1 MYLSKLHIENFRLL
15 KNVDV
20 TFDRDLTL
28 FVGKN
33 NTGKTSVM
41 EILSFLASDRKK
53 LDIDDYPLTARN
65 ELYDAIINYWRDQDF
80 LNYQRSVPIPKF
92 TLTFDYS
99 DGIIGN
105 LDAFVIDL
113 EEDLTVAIAEV
124 TFDAPLGIGDLLQN
138 LKSQFEAI
146 LPENADDKQKTKC
159 LAQVVRDNFNSLFTM
174 NIAAVNP
181 STPTD
186 IKEVKKSDL
195 QNAFNLKVIKAERN
209 MDESE
214 IANTNPIGQIM
225 KRLFDTE
232 IEDVETALQPSM
244 QELHRIVTD
253 ASFSLN
259 TQINSHMD
267 TIVGNMMT
275 FGYPSWEELQL
286 RANTNLSLQKRIIED
301 TQLTY
306 VSNTDEE
313 SLPESHN
320 GLGYKNLIK
329 ITMELHD
336 YARSLKDDQTKL
348 PLLFIEEPEAHMHPQ
363 LQTTFVSFLNSF
375 LVKTVGV
382 NRVQV
387 VMTSHSA
394 HVANTVPFKQVRYI
408 LRRPSDVICK
418 NMDDFPTSI
427 ELPHDAG
434 LTETQKNRLIAK
446 EKEKRLDFLQKYM
459 KLSYCDLYFCD
470 KAILVEGAAER
481 LLLPDMIRKCKENGE
496 FTDADIPLSSQ
507 YYTIIEVGGAYAHH
521 FYDFVDYLGIPTL
534 VLTDIDFA
542 KGAHNSACSREE
554 AEKSSNG
561 AINRWCR
568 KALGISDSTTVR
580 IEQILGMNEE
590 QHSLGCRHL
599 EFQKEENGFHPR
611 SLEDSII
618 NCNRQLFNIAE
629 GEPPNFDET
638 GDKKT
643 DFALRLLVENEY
655 RSYQLPSY
663 IRDGLVWL
671 NKQTREIRSR
681 EACHDE

>member
-15 KNVDV
+15 KNVDM

-41 EILSFLASDRKK
+41 EILFFLVSDRKN
-53 LDIDDYPLTARN
+53 LSIDDYPLTARN
-65 ELYDAIINYWRDQDF
+65 ELYGAIIDYWRDQDF
-80 LNYQRSVPIPKF
+80 LKYQKSVPVPKF

-113 EEDLTVAIAEV
+113 DEDVTVAIAEV
-124 TFDAPLGIGDLLQN
+124 TFDVPLGISGLLEN
-138 LKSQFEAI
+138 LKSQFDAI
-146 LPENADDKQKTKC
+146 LPEEADDNQKSKC
-159 LAQVVRDNFNSLFTM
+159 LAQVVRDNFDSLFVM

-181 STPTD
+181 SALTD
-186 IKEVKKSDL
+186 IKEVKKSEL
-195 QNAFNLKVIKAERN
+195 QNVFNLKVIKAERN

-214 IANTNPIGQIM
+214 MANSNPIGQIM
-225 KRLFDTE
+225 KKLFDTE
-232 IEDVETALQPSM
+232 LEDVETALQPSM

-267 TIVGNMMT
+267 MIVGSMMT
-275 FGYPSWEELQL
+275 FGYPSWEDLQL

-306 VSNTDEE
+306 VSNTNEE

-336 YARSLKDDQTKL
+336 YARSLKDDRTKL

-363 LQTTFVSFLNSF
+363 LQTTFVSFLSGF
-375 LVKTVGV
+375 LVKTVGE
-382 NRVQV
+382 NCVQV

-408 LRRPSDVICK
+408 LRRSSDVICRS
-418 NMDDFPTSI
+418 MDDFPTSI
-427 ELPHDAG
+427 ELPQDAG
-434 LTETQKNRLIAK
+434 LTETQRNRLIAK

-470 KAILVEGAAER
+470 KAILVEGASER
-481 LLLPDMIRKCKENGE
+481 LLLPDMIRKSNDNGA
-496 FTDADIPLSSQ
+496 FADVDIPLSSQ

-534 VLTDIDFA
+534 IITDIDFA
-542 KGAHNSACSREE
+542 KGTHNSACTRDE

-611 SLEDSII
+611 SLEDAII
-618 NCNRQLFNIAE
+618 NCNRELFHVSE
-629 GEPPNFDET
+629 EETPNFDGTVE
-638 GDKKT
+638 KKT
-643 DFALRLLVENEY
+643 DFALRLLVEDGY
-655 RSYQLPSY
+655 RSYQVPSY

-671 NKQTREIRSR
+671 NKQTREGISR
-681 EACHDE
+681 EVCHDE

>member
-41 EILSFLASDRKK
+41 EILSFLASDGKN
-53 LDIDDYPLTARN
+53 LGIDDYPLTARN
-65 ELYDAIINYWRDQDF
+65 ELYDAIIDYWQDQDF
-80 LNYQRSVPIPKF
+80 LKYQRAVPIPKF

-99 DGIIGN
+99 DGVIGN

-113 EEDLTVAIAEV
+113 EEEVTVAIAEV
-124 TFDAPLGIGDLLQN
+124 TFDVPLGIGDLLQN

-146 LPENADDKQKTKC
+146 LPEEADNNQKTKC
-159 LAQVVRDNFNSLFTM
+159 LAQVVHDNFASLFIM

-181 STPTD
+181 SAPTD
-186 IKEVKKSDL
+186 IKGVKKSDL
-195 QNAFNLKVIKAERN
+195 QNVFNLKVIKAERN

-214 IANTNPIGQIM
+214 AANSNPIGQIM
-225 KRLFDTE
+225 KKLFDTE
-232 IEDVETALQPSM
+232 LEDVETALQPSM

-267 TIVGNMMT
+267 TIVGSMIT
-275 FGYPSWEELQL
+275 FGYPSWEDLQL

-301 TQLTY
+301 TQLAY

-336 YARSLKDDQTKL
+336 YARSLNDDRTKL

-363 LQTTFVSFLNSF
+363 LQTTFVSFLTSF
-375 LVKTVGV
+375 LTQTVGE
-382 NRVQV
+382 NCVQV

-408 LRRPSDVICK
+408 LRRSSDVICK
-418 NMDDFPTSI
+418 NMDDFPASI
-427 ELPHDAG
+427 EIPQDAG
-434 LTETQKNRLIAK
+434 LTETQKNSLIAK
-446 EKEKRLDFLQKYM
+446 EKAKRLDFLQKYM

-470 KAILVEGAAER
+470 KAILVEGASER
-481 LLLPDMIRKCKENGE
+481 LLLPDMMEKCRKAGD
-496 FTDADIPLSSQ
+496 FSDVQIPLTNQ
-507 YYTIIEVGGAYAHH
+507 YYTVVEVGGAYVHN
-521 FYDFVDYLGIPTL
+521 FFDIVDYLEIPTL
-534 VLTDIDFA
+534 VITDVDFV
-542 KGAHNSACSREE
+542 GADKKRCQKDVAVR
-554 AEKSSNG
+554 SSNA
-561 AINRWCR
+561 AINDWCR
-568 KALGISDSTTVR
+568 RQYQITGTVP
-580 IEQILGMNEE
+580 IAKVHELATDEE
-590 QHSLGCRHL
+590 KRVEGLRRL
-599 EFQKEENGFHPR
+599 EFQREENGFHPR
-611 SLEDSII
+611 SLEEAIQ
-618 NCNRQLFNIAE
+618 NANRVLF
-629 GEPPNFDET
+629 GKTET
-638 GDKKT
+638 EVLDFAKESDKKT
-643 DFALRLLVENEY
+643 DFALRLLVDDQY
-655 RSYQLPSY
+655 ADYQLPSY

-671 NKQTREIRSR
+671 NKQTREISSR
-681 EACHDE
+681 EASHDE

>member
-1 MYLSKLHIENFRLL
+1 MYLSKLHIENYRLL

-20 TFDRDLTL
+20 AFDRDLTL

-33 NTGKTSVM
+33 NTGKTSIM
-41 EILSFLASDRKK
+41 EILSFLASDRKN

-65 ELYDAIINYWRDQDF
+65 ELYDAIIDYWHDQDF
-80 LNYQRSVPIPKF
+80 LKYQRSVPIPKF

-113 EEDLTVAIAEV
+113 EEDVTIAIAEV
-124 TFDAPLGIGDLLQN
+124 TFDVPLGINDLLHN
-138 LKSQFEAI
+138 LKSQFEAV
-146 LPENADDKQKTKC
+146 LPEEADNNQKTKC
-159 LAQVVRDNFNSLFTM
+159 LAQVVRDNFASLFTM

-181 STPTD
+181 SALTD

-195 QNAFNLKVIKAERN
+195 QNVFNLKVVKAERN

-214 IANTNPIGQIM
+214 MANSNPIGQIM
-225 KRLFDTE
+225 KKLFDME
-232 IEDVETALQPSM
+232 LEDVETALQPSM

-267 TIVGNMMT
+267 TIVGSMMT
-275 FGYPSWEELQL
+275 FGYPSWEDLQL

-306 VSNTDEE
+306 VSNADEE

-336 YARSLKDDQTKL
+336 YARSLKDDRTKL
-348 PLLFIEEPEAHMHPQ
+348 PLLVIEEPEAHMHPQ
-363 LQTTFVSFLNSF
+363 LQTTFVSFLTGF
-375 LVKTVGV
+375 LAKTVGE
-382 NRVQV
+382 NCVQV

-427 ELPHDAG
+427 ELPQDAE
-434 LTETQKNRLIAK
+434 LSETKKNSLIAK
-446 EKEKRLDFLQKYM
+446 EKAKRLDFLQKYM

-470 KAILVEGAAER
+470 KAILVEGASER
-481 LLLPDMIRKCKENGE
+481 LLLPDMMEKCRKAGD
-496 FTDADIPLSSQ
+496 FSGVQIPLTNQ
-507 YYTIIEVGGAYAHH
+507 YYTVVEVGGAYVHN
-521 FYDFVDYLGIPTL
+521 FFDIVDYLEIPTL
-534 VLTDIDFA
+534 VITDVDFV
-542 KGAHNSACSREE
+542 GADKKRCQKDAAVR
-554 AEKSSNG
+554 SSNA
-561 AINRWCR
+561 AINDWCR
-568 KALGISDSTTVR
+568 RQYQITGTVPIAKVHELATDEMKR
-580 IEQILGMNEE
+580 VEGL
-590 QHSLGCRHL
+590 RRL
-599 EFQKEENGFHPR
+599 EFQREENGFHPR
-611 SLEDSII
+611 SLEEAIQ
-618 NCNRQLFNIAE
+618 NVNRPLF
-629 GEPPNFDET
+629 GKTET
-638 GDKKT
+638 DILDFAKESDKKT
-643 DFALRLLVENEY
+643 DFALRLLIDDQY
-655 RSYQLPSY
+655 ADYQLPSY

-671 NKQTREIRSR
+671 NKQTREISSR

>member
-41 EILSFLASDRKK
+41 EILSFLASDGKN
-53 LDIDDYPLTARN
+53 LGIDDYPLTARN
-65 ELYDAIINYWRDQDF
+65 ELYDAIIDYWQDQDF
-80 LNYQRSVPIPKF
+80 LKYQRAVPIPKF

-99 DGIIGN
+99 DGVIGN

-113 EEDLTVAIAEV
+113 EEEVTVAIAEV
-124 TFDAPLGIGDLLQN
+124 TFDVPLGIGDLLQN

-146 LPENADDKQKTKC
+146 LPEEADNNQKTKC
-159 LAQVVRDNFNSLFTM
+159 LAQVVHDNFASLFIM

-181 STPTD
+181 SAPTD
-186 IKEVKKSDL
+186 IKGVKKSDL
-195 QNAFNLKVIKAERN
+195 QNVFNLKVIKAERN

-214 IANTNPIGQIM
+214 AANSNPIGQIM
-225 KRLFDTE
+225 KKLFDTE
-232 IEDVETALQPSM
+232 LEDVETALQPSM

-267 TIVGNMMT
+267 TIVGSMIT
-275 FGYPSWEELQL
+275 FGYPSWEDLQL

-301 TQLTY
+301 TQLAY

-336 YARSLKDDQTKL
+336 YARSLNDDRTKL

-363 LQTTFVSFLNSF
+363 LQTTFVSFLTSF
-375 LVKTVGV
+375 LTQTVGE
-382 NRVQV
+382 NCVQV

-408 LRRPSDVICK
+408 LRRSSDVICK
-418 NMDDFPTSI
+418 NMDDFPASI
-427 ELPHDAG
+427 EIPQDAG
-434 LTETQKNRLIAK
+434 LTETQKNSLIAK
-446 EKEKRLDFLQKYM
+446 EKAKRLDFLQKYM

-470 KAILVEGAAER
+470 KAILVEGASER
-481 LLLPDMIRKCKENGE
+481 LLLPDMMEKCRKAGD
-496 FTDADIPLSSQ
+496 FSDVQIPLTNQ
-507 YYTIIEVGGAYAHH
+507 YYTVVEVGGAYVHN
-521 FYDFVDYLGIPTL
+521 FFDIVDYLEIPTL
-534 VLTDIDFA
+534 VITDVDFV
-542 KGAHNSACSREE
+542 GADKKRCQKDVAVR
-554 AEKSSNG
+554 SSNA
-561 AINRWCR
+561 AINDWCR
-568 KALGISDSTTVR
+568 RQYQITGTVP
-580 IEQILGMNEE
+580 IAKVHELATDEE
-590 QHSLGCRHL
+590 KRVEGLRRL
-599 EFQKEENGFHPR
+599 EFQREENGFHPR
-611 SLEDSII
+611 SLEEAIQ
-618 NCNRQLFNIAE
+618 NANRVLF
-629 GEPPNFDET
+629 GKTET
-638 GDKKT
+638 EVLDFAKESDKKT
-643 DFALRLLVENEY
+643 DFALRLLVDDQY
-655 RSYQLPSY
+655 ADYQLPSY
-663 IRDGLVWL
+663 IRDGIVWL
-671 NKQTREIRSR
+671 NKQTREISSR
-681 EACHDE
+681 EASHDE

>member
-41 EILSFLASDRKK
+41 EILSFLASDKK
-53 LDIDDYPLTARN
+53 NLDIDDYPLTARN
-65 ELYDAIINYWRDQDF
+65 ELYGAITDYWHNQDL

-92 TLTFDYS
+92 TLVFDYS
-99 DGIIGN
+99 DGNIGN

-113 EEDLTVAIAEV
+113 EESVTVAIAEV
-124 TFDAPLGIGDLLQN
+124 TFDVPLGIGDLLQN

-146 LPENADDKQKTKC
+146 LPEDADDKQKKKC

-181 STPTD
+181 SLPTD

-195 QNAFNLKVIKAERN
+195 QNVFNLKVIKAERN

-214 IANTNPIGQIM
+214 IANTKPIGQIM
-225 KRLFDTE
+225 KKLFDTE

-244 QELHRIVTD
+244 QELHKIVTY

-306 VSNTDEE
+306 VSSVDEE

-375 LVKTVGV
+375 LVKTAGE
-382 NRVQV
+382 NSVQV
-387 VMTSHSA
+387 VMSSHSA

-408 LRRPSDVICK
+408 LRRQTHVVCK
-418 NMDDFPTSI
+418 SMYDFPVEI
-427 ELPHDAG
+427 ELPLDTE
-434 LTETQKNRLIAK
+434 LTETQKNIFIAK

-470 KAILVEGAAER
+470 KALLVEGASER
-481 LLLPDMIRKCKENGE
+481 LLLPDMMEKCRRAGD
-496 FTDADIPLSSQ
+496 FSDVQIPLTNQ
-507 YYTIIEVGGAYAHH
+507 YYTVVEVGGAYVHN
-521 FYDFVDYLGIPTL
+521 FFDIIDYLEIPTL
-534 VLTDIDFA
+534 VITDVDFVGTDKKRCQKSDA
-542 KGAHNSACSREE
+542 VR
-554 AEKSSNG
+554 SSNA
-561 AINRWCR
+561 AINDWCR
-568 KALGISDSTTVR
+568 RKYHIAGTVPITKVQELAVDEEKR
-580 IEQILGMNEE
+580 IEGL
-590 QHSLGCRHL
+590 RRL
-599 EFQKEENGFHPR
+599 EFQREENGFHPR
-611 SLEDSII
+611 SLEEAIQ
-618 NCNRQLFNIAE
+618 NVNRGLFGKADTE
-629 GEPPNFDET
+629 VLDFSKES
-638 GDKKT
+638 DKKT
-643 DFALRLLVENEY
+643 DFALRLLTDDKYAN
-655 RSYQLPSY
+655 YQLPSY
-663 IRDGLVWL
+663 IHDGLVWL
-671 NKQTREIRSR
+671 NKQTRENKLSGGVS
-681 EACHDE
+681 

>member
-20 TFDRDLTL
+20 AFDRDLTL

-41 EILSFLASDRKK
+41 EILSFLASDRKN
-53 LDIDDYPLTARN
+53 LGIDDYPLTARN
-65 ELYDAIINYWRDQDF
+65 ELYGAIVDYWHDQDF
-80 LNYQRSVPIPKF
+80 LKYQRFVPIPKF

-99 DGIIGN
+99 DGVIGN

-113 EEDLTVAIAEV
+113 EEDVTVAIAEV
-124 TFDAPLGIGDLLQN
+124 TFDVPLGIGDLLQN

-146 LPENADDKQKTKC
+146 LPVEADNNQKTKC

-174 NIAAVNP
+174 NVAAVNP
-181 STPTD
+181 SASTD

-195 QNAFNLKVIKAERN
+195 QNVFNLKVIKAERN

-214 IANTNPIGQIM
+214 TANSNPIGQIM
-225 KRLFDTE
+225 KKLFDTE
-232 IEDVETALQPSM
+232 LEDVETALQPSM

-267 TIVGNMMT
+267 TIVGSMMT
-275 FGYPSWEELQL
+275 FGYPSWEDLQL

-336 YARSLKDDQTKL
+336 YARSLKDDRTKL

-363 LQTTFVSFLNSF
+363 LQTTFVSFLTGF
-375 LVKTVGV
+375 LIQTVGE
-382 NRVQV
+382 NCVQV

-408 LRRPSDVICK
+408 LRRPSDVTCK

-427 ELPHDAG
+427 EIPQDAG
-434 LTETQKNRLIAK
+434 LTETQKNCLIAK
-446 EKEKRLDFLQKYM
+446 EKAKRLDFLQKYM

-470 KAILVEGAAER
+470 KAILVEGASER
-481 LLLPDMIRKCKENGE
+481 LLLPDMMEKCRKAGD
-496 FTDADIPLSSQ
+496 FSDVQIPLTNQ
-507 YYTIIEVGGAYAHH
+507 YYTVVEVGGAYVHN
-521 FYDFVDYLGIPTL
+521 FFDIVDYLEIPTL
-534 VLTDIDFA
+534 VITDVDFV
-542 KGAHNSACSREE
+542 GADKKRCQKDVAVR
-554 AEKSSNG
+554 SSNA
-561 AINRWCR
+561 AINDWCR
-568 KALGISDSTTVR
+568 RQYQITGTVP
-580 IEQILGMNEE
+580 IAKVHELAADEE
-590 QHSLGCRHL
+590 KRVEGLRRL
-599 EFQKEENGFHPR
+599 EFQREENGFHPR
-611 SLEDSII
+611 SLEEAIQ
-618 NCNRQLFNIAE
+618 NANRALF
-629 GEPPNFDET
+629 GKTET
-638 GDKKT
+638 EVLDFAKESDKKT
-643 DFALRLLVENEY
+643 DFALRLLVDDQY
-655 RSYQLPSY
+655 ADYQLPSY

-671 NKQTREIRSR
+671 NRQTREISSR
-681 EACHDE
+681 EASHDE